1 MKYEILFCDVDGT
14 LLNSRRQLSKENI
27 AAVREWIRAGG
38 KFIISTGR
46 PFAGVTEISTK
57 LGFESPSCILYN
69 GAEVYID
76 GEKIFSACLKEKVA
90 KKIVEEGR
98 KRNSTMILWRENV
111 LYAEKPCEKVDFY
124 KSISKVEPVYVGDL
138 SKVCD
143 DKVVKILWYDDE
155 TLTPIY
161 KNQLQN
167 EVLGASSFIS
177 RPDFLEFVDENC
189 SKKTALEKVAEYFCV
204 PLEKTVAIGDGD
216 NDIPMF
222 EAAGLSVAMENASEF
237 VKSKCALTTLS
248 CDEDGVSK
256 LINDI
261 LKDRV

>member
-27 AAVREWIRAGG
+27 TAVQRWMKAGR

-46 PFAGVTEISTK
+46 PLAGVIELSK
-57 LGFESPSCILYN
+57 KFGFKNPSCVLYN
-69 GAEVYID
+69 GAEVLID
-76 GEKIFSACLKEKVA
+76 GKKIFSACLKKETA
-90 KKIVEEGR
+90 KKIVEEGH
-98 KRNSTMILWRENV
+98 KRNSTMILWRENI
-111 LYAEKPCEKVDFY
+111 LYAENPSEKVDFY

-155 TLTPIY
+155 VLTPMY
-161 KNQLQN
+161 KNQLRN
-167 EVLGASSFIS
+167 EIIDASFFIS

-204 PLEKTVAIGDGD
+204 PLEKTVAVGDGD

-222 EAAGLSVAMENASEF
+222 EGAGLAVAMQNASEF
-237 VKSKCALTTLS
+237 VKKKCRLTTLS

-261 LKDRV
+261 LEGRI

>member
-14 LLNSRRQLSKENI
+14 LLNSRRELSKENI
-27 AAVREWIRAGG
+27 NAVRDWTRAGG

-46 PFAGVTEISTK
+46 PLAGVVEISK
-57 LGFESPSCILYN
+57 ELGFESPSCVLYN

-76 GEKIFSACLKEKVA
+76 GEKIFSACLKEEAA
-90 KKIVEEGR
+90 KKIVKEGR

-111 LYAEKPCEKVDFY
+111 LYAETPSKKVDFY

-155 TLTPIY
+155 FLTPIY
-161 KNQLQN
+161 KKQMQN
-167 EVLGASSFIS
+167 EIFGASLFIS

-189 SKKTALEKVAEYFCV
+189 SKKTALEKVVEYFKV
-204 PLEKTVAIGDGD
+204 PLQKTVAVGDGD

-222 EAAGLSVAMENASEF
+222 EGAGLSVAMKNASEF
-237 VKSKCALTTLS
+237 VKSKCQTTTLS
-248 CDEDGVSK
+248 CDDDGVSK

-261 LKDRV
+261 IEDRL